1 MKIFYKGDCG
11 YCKKAIN
18 GRDYIWIPLEKRL
31 MHKKCYELYKKKLNQ
46 SARQEEDFKELRK
59 EKI

>member
-31 MHKKCYELYKKKLNQ
+31 MHKRCYELYKKRLSQ
-46 SARQEEDFKELRK
+46 CPLEDYKEGR
-59 EKI
+59 EIE